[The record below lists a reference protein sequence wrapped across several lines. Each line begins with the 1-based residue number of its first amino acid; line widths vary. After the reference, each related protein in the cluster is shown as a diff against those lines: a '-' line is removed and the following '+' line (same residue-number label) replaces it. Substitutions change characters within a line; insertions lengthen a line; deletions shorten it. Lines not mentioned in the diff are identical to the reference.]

1 MNGVYANEWY
11 NGKKATTQ
19 EYINNKKS
27 ILLGMP
33 RLRQMRIKKGN
44 EAEIVLSGFHTCDP
58 LRPKGKLENKR
69 EIAPKLKGT
78 LVKKTKSS

>member
-1 MNGVYANEWY
+1 MNGIYANEWY
-11 NGKKATTQ
+11 NGKIATKQ

-44 EAEIVLSGFHTCDP
+44 ETETSQVLSRFLNCD
-58 LRPKGKLENKR
+58 
-69 EIAPKLKGT
+69 
-78 LVKKTKSS
+78 SW